1 MIRPVLAA
9 DEQAMLDFSRRL
21 SRRTLAQRLLGPVPR
36 FRRELLRQFVDVDY
50 ADHFAL
56 VAFLDDQMI
65 GVGRLIRLEDTD
77 HAEVTV
83 TIADDFQGLG
93 LGTLLLDRLA
103 AAAPG
108 IGVYGFEADVLS
120 SNAAMLRIFATSGY
134 HPEITAAGHLQHV
147 VLRVDQR
154 ASALARMSR
163 RQHQAARRSLEKLLS
178 PRAVAV
184 IGANR
189 QPGTIGHQI
198 LVNLIEGGFG
208 GPVYPVNPAAD
219 EVAGKPAVARVQ
231 DLPPPVDLAVIAIRP
246 EALVGVIRDCAE
258 AKVGAVLVITADF
271 PGDAPARR
279 AAEADITRFVRSH
292 GMRMI
297 GPTSMGVL
305 STHAGSA
312 MHATFAPVRPPAGA
326 IAMSSQSG
334 PLGLAILDLA
344 YRAGLGFS
352 CFVSIGATADVSS
365 NDLLEWWED
374 DPQTG
379 VVLLQV
385 ESFGNPRNFA
395 RIARRVGARKPVVAV
410 TPGSDPAS
418 GALLAQA
425 GVIHT
430 TTLED
435 MFDVALLLANQPV
448 PAGDRVAIVT
458 NAIGP
463 GVLAASACTAGGLT
477 VADLVDLRPTAAPG
491 DYRTALAAV
500 LADPA
505 VDSVLVIFMPPL
517 VRAVDEV
524 AAAIVS
530 AARGQHAKPVVAS
543 FMSSYGLPARLRT
556 DEQAIPSYVFPERAA
571 AALGRA
577 AAYGRWRREPAGVL
591 VYPPGIDQK
600 AAREVLAD
608 AAPGWLAP
616 GDAAAL
622 LGHYGIAV
630 AAPGDRGPRAAGD
643 TGRGVLRVH
652 SDPLVGPVISFGLA
666 GLFSELFGDVAT
678 AVTPLTDRDAAALL
692 ASLRAYPLLTGA
704 SGDHAVDLPALEEV
718 LLRLS
723 ALVEDLPAV
732 ADVTIDPLVIG
743 RPGEGVATLAPKV
756 RVGSTATGGRVK
768 IGILFSCIRIG
779 ATVGPVRDTARWH
792 VEGIV
797 MAASPWAGSDF
808 QLPPEPAS
816 PVALCG
822 ACRRLGACRLGLGR
836 EELQPDGSVHTDL
849 VCGPENEG
857 GPDVAHGGWTAG
869 VFDELL
875 GHVPLLNGELAVTG
889 QLSVT
894 YVKPVPVGRPL
905 HARAWTVRRAGH
917 RWYVAGEMTLA
928 STGAVLARGEAVM
941 VVRDIGHFA
950 RHQKWLAQQDQAAPS

>member
-1 MIRPVLAA
+1 MARYPAELEQPGLLRDGRSVMIRPVLAA
-9 DEQAMLDFSRRL
+9 DEEAMLDFSRRL

-56 VAFLDDQMI
+56 VVFLDDQMI
-65 GVGRLIRLEDTD
+65 GVGRLIRCEDTD

-83 TIADDFQGLG
+83 TIADEFQGLG
-93 LGTLLLDRLA
+93 LGTLLLERLA

-108 IGVYGFEADVLS
+108 IGVYVFEADVLS
-120 SNAAMLRIFATSGY
+120 SNAAMLRVFAASGY
-134 HPEITAAGHLQHV
+134 DPEITAEGHLQHV

-154 ASALARMSR
+154 ASVLARMSR
-163 RQHQAARRSLEKLLS
+163 REHQAARRSLEKLLS

-189 QPGTIGHQI
+189 QPDTIGHQI
-198 LVNLIEGGFG
+198 LVNLIGCGFP
-208 GPVYPVNPAAD
+208 GPVYPVNPAAH
-219 EVAGKPAVARVQ
+219 EVAGRPAVARVQ
-231 DLPPPVDLAVIAIRP
+231 DLPQPVDLAVIAVRP
-246 EALVGVIRDCAE
+246 EALVGVIRDCAA

-271 PGDAPARR
+271 PGDAAARR
-279 AAEADITRFVRSH
+279 AAGHDITRFVRSH
-292 GMRMI
+292 GMRMV
-297 GPTSMGVL
+297 GPTSMGLL
-305 STHAGSA
+305 STRAGSA
-312 MHATFAPVRPPAGA
+312 MHATFAPVQPPAGA
-326 IAMSSQSG
+326 VAMSSQSG
-334 PLGLAILDLA
+334 PLGLAVLDLA

-352 CFVSIGATADVSS
+352 CFVSIGAATDVSS

-395 RIARRVGARKPVVAV
+395 RIARRVGARKPIVAV

-448 PAGDRVAIVT
+448 PAGSRVAIVT
-458 NAIGP
+458 NAVDP
-463 GVLAASACTAGGLT
+463 GVLAAAACTAGGLT
-477 VADLVDLRPTAAPG
+477 VAPLSASTQDRLTAAGIPPVPAPGVVDLRPTAAPG
-491 DYRTALAAV
+491 DYLAALTAV

-524 AAAIVS
+524 AAAIMT
-530 AARGQHAKPVVAS
+530 AARQGGSGGMGPRGSRAKPVVAS
-543 FMSSYGLPARLRT
+543 FMSAYGLPAQLRN
-556 DEQAIPSYVFPERAA
+556 DQQAIPSYVFPERAA

-591 VYPPGIDQK
+591 VYPPGADQK
-600 AAREVLAD
+600 AARAAIVD

-622 LGHYGIAV
+622 FGHYGITV
-630 AAPGDRGPRAAGD
+630 AEPGDRGPRAAGL

-678 AVTPLTDRDAAALL
+678 GVTPLTDRDAATLL

-704 SGDHAVDLPALEEV
+704 AGDHAADLPALQDT

-732 ADVTIDPLVIG
+732 LEVTIDPLVIG
-743 RPGEGVATLAPKV
+743 RPGEGVAAVSPAV
-756 RVGSTATGGRVK
+756 
-768 IGILFSCIRIG
+768 RIG
-779 ATVGPVRDTARWH
+779 EPGVPAPGATTSRSR
-792 VEGIV
+792 
-797 MAASPWAGSDF
+797 
-808 QLPPEPAS
+808 
-816 PVALCG
+816 
-822 ACRRLGACRLGLGR
+822 
-836 EELQPDGSVHTDL
+836 
-849 VCGPENEG
+849 
-857 GPDVAHGGWTAG
+857 
-869 VFDELL
+869 
-875 GHVPLLNGELAVTG
+875 
-889 QLSVT
+889 
-894 YVKPVPVGRPL
+894 
-905 HARAWTVRRAGH
+905 
-917 RWYVAGEMTLA
+917 
-928 STGAVLARGEAVM
+928 
-941 VVRDIGHFA
+941 
-950 RHQKWLAQQDQAAPS
+950 